1 MAIMTLRAFCRANH
15 LDPTTVHRWIA
26 HGMPALRDGH
36 RWRIP
41 ATEAE
46 AWLAAQ
52 ARAQQTAEP
61 SSPVQEVT
69 HR

>member
-1 MAIMTLRAFCRANH
+1 MPIMTLRAFCRANH
-15 LDPTTVHRWIA
+15 LDPATVHRWIA
-26 HGMPALRDGH
+26 QGMPALRDGH

-52 ARAQQTAEP
+52 ARAQRAALP
-61 SSPVQEVT
+61 SASQEVIS
-69 HR
+69 R